1 LAVAPHLSHGCI
13 RVEKAEDLAEW
24 VLSDEPGWPRD
35 RIVVAMQGSESID
48 VKLSQHIQLVTVYV
62 TAVVLEN
69 DQVHFFEDIY
79 GQDGA
84 PDEELTETSVHS
96 SPRKARVQ

>member
-1 LAVAPHLSHGCI
+1 MIDAKHTTGQGRSLGDESASLRRKIARACVAECPVGLETS
-13 RVEKAEDLAEW
+13 R
-24 VLSDEPGWPRD
+24 R
-35 RIVVAMQGSESID
+35 R
-48 VKLSQHIQLVTVYV
+48 VTVYV

-69 DQVHFFEDIY
+69 DEVHFLEDIY